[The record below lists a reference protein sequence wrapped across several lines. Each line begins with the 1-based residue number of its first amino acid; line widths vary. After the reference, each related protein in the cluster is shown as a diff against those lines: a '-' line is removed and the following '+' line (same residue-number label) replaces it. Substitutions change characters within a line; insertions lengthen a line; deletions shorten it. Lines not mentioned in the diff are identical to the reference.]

1 MIKVYKVCGEK
12 RILLHCCQECKLIHL
27 LCMYNELEVTAM
39 EIMKC
44 TEVKALKSMNR
55 VTVTVGYY
63 QVVDHTNN

>member
-1 MIKVYKVCGEK
+1 
-12 RILLHCCQECKLIHL
+12 
-27 LCMYNELEVTAM
+27 MYNELEVTAM